1 MENILLI
8 NNTDSFIKKF
18 NEILSE
24 NNDILSNNINGNN
37 NHNLTKNLINYIRTL
52 PVDEIKNTLY
62 TLSLENIQQIISDSY
77 NNLINKNNHSINETP
92 TINKFTTDIDC
103 TLILVDTVDT
113 KENFLSKIKN
123 ILNEKYNDFYN
134 DMCSLSIK
142 CTEVI
147 SDPNLLIIRLEWIS
161 SHTNDDFLKQSLDI
175 VIYILKFIMLLK

>member
-18 NEILSE
+18 NEMLSE
-24 NNDILSNNINGNN
+24 NKDIMSNNINGDN
-37 NHNLTKNLINYIRTL
+37 NHTLTKNLINYIRTL

-77 NNLINKNNHSINETP
+77 NNLINKNNHSINETS
-92 TINKFTTDIDC
+92 TINKFTIDIEC
-103 TLILVDTVDT
+103 TLTLVDT
-113 KENFLSKIKN
+113 KKIFLSKIKN

-134 DMCSLSIK
+134 DMCTLSTK